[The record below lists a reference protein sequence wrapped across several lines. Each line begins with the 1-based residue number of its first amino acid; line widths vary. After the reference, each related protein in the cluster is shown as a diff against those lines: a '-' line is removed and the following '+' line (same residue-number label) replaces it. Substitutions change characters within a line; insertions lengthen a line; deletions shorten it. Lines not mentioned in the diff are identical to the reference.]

1 MDPKP
6 VIKSQF
12 KASLAMLRQAIE
24 KCPDALWTDASYKNP
39 FWRVAYHTLIYTHFY
54 LGPSE
59 DDFVPWE
66 KHQQDLQ
73 LLGQEIPGMVIYR
86 RVEVLDYLALVL
98 DQVDL
103 QVEAMDL
110 AAESVSIGCRLI
122 SWNCNSTI
130 SAMSSSTPVSL
141 RASPARMAR
150 WRSAGWGWAE
160 AIGFAGNPYQ

>member
-6 VIKSQF
+6 VIKSQY

-59 DDFVPWE
+59 DDFVPWK

-73 LLGQEIPGMVIYR
+73 LLGQEIPGMVIYSR
-86 RVEVLDYLALVL
+86 AEVLDYLALVL
-98 DQVDL
+98 DQVEL

-110 AAESVSIGCRLI
+110 AAESGFHWLPFNKLELQFYNIRHVQQHTGELCERLG
-122 SWNCNSTI
+122 
-130 SAMSSSTPVSL
+130 AHGEVEV
-141 RASPARMAR
+141 
-150 WRSAGWGWAE
+150 GWVGK
-160 AIGFAGNPYQ
+160 G